1 MSPTVYEFEEQDRA
15 VLLVNVAAIVR
26 KAVEAGQTYNL
37 HYSKDGPWFGASI
50 TVHPPV
56 TEAA

>member
-1 MSPTVYEFEEQDRA
+1 MKPAVFEFEEQDRA

-26 KAVEAGQTYNL
+26 KAVEAGHTYTL
-37 HYSKDGPWFGASI
+37 HFSKSGDWFGASI
-50 TVHPPV
+50 TVHSPV